1 MKRMTCVIFAAALFA
16 VNLTAQVTVSKQAG
30 QADPTVLFKGI
41 SGDQEL
47 SNCVMSDL
55 KNCGWFTLVAAPPA
69 NFEVSGAGGAGGATI
84 MTSNGVKFSCPNA
97 SNPRWTAHKLVDGL
111 LKQIF
116 DIPGI
121 CSSRIAFV
129 GQLGKVK
136 EIYVCDFDGAN
147 LIQVTN
153 NQNLSIGPH
162 WGLGNK
168 MLVYTYFAK
177 SYTDVVGL
185 DMNTKATSRLAQFPG
200 MNTAGAISP
209 NGKQL
214 AVILSKDRRVEL
226 YVKDLFGPGLRR
238 VTNSADVEA
247 SPCWSPAGDRICFV
261 SDASG
266 RPKLNVYGVGG
277 NRIQSMST
285 MGGEAVSPDWSRK
298 GDLIV
303 YSAKMGPNYNLAI
316 ADIAANS
323 SSLVEVKGGGDWE
336 SPSWAPDS
344 RHVVCARRVSFK
356 SDLYVVD
363 TKTGECR
370 QLLSSKN
377 NLSLPRW
384 SELYR

>member
-1 MKRMTCVIFAAALFA
+1 
-16 VNLTAQVTVSKQAG
+16 
-30 QADPTVLFKGI
+30 
-41 SGDQEL
+41 
-47 SNCVMSDL
+47 
-55 KNCGWFTLVAAPPA
+55 
-69 NFEVSGAGGAGGATI
+69 
-84 MTSNGVKFSCPNA
+84 
-97 SNPRWTAHKLVDGL
+97 
-111 LKQIF
+111 
-116 DIPGI
+116 
-121 CSSRIAFV
+121 
-129 GQLGKVK
+129 
-136 EIYVCDFDGAN
+136 
-147 LIQVTN
+147 
-153 NQNLSIGPH
+153 
-162 WGLGNK
+162 
-168 MLVYTYFAK
+168 
-177 SYTDVVGL
+177 
-185 DMNTKATSRLAQFPG
+185 